1 MSGYFLYNKKK
12 LTSSTYK
19 QILIKRVKSLIVPY
33 LLWNL
38 ASLILNILGGN
49 ILFHSKDIGDILIL
63 FIKQTPSLGPINH
76 PLWYLRDLFIFVLIS
91 PICYIIGKSVFK
103 YVLFLVLILLW
114 LIGLG
119 DTITYDGFGGLLFFI
134 VEFYLT

>member
-1 MSGYFLYNKKK
+1 MS
-12 LTSSTYK
+12 
-19 QILIKRVKSLIVPY
+19 
-33 LLWNL
+33 
-38 ASLILNILGGN
+38 
-49 ILFHSKDIGDILIL
+49 L

-103 YVLFLVLILLW
+103 HVLFLVLILLW